1 MAKIIISCAVTG
13 AIHTPSMS
21 EHLPITPEQIA
32 AESIAAAEAG
42 AAIIHLHARDPNDGR
57 PTPDPAVFMQFL
69 PRIKQSTDAVVNITT
84 GGGLGMT
91 LDERLAAPLLASRYI
106 SEPLSLDRL
115 AECAPGT
122 LGHGYRRFIL
132 DNKLE
137 ANLGRNYRKF
147 NEELTSSGKLDRLP
161 PDLSYMMV
169 RGFQIHDFL
178 HVLTG
183 YEATNWGELALAA
196 FYLAQ
201 LRFPYHAMRVAVT
214 AAHMAFVRPGL
225 IVDAM
230 DAFVDGWSY
239 GRSARNLNFERWEDE
254 LDTPLDELRARMN
267 LNRTKLA
274 A

>member
-1 MAKIIISCAVTG
+1 MSGTEIIDRGFA
-13 AIHTPSMS
+13 
-21 EHLPITPEQIA
+21 EKFLRA
-32 AESIAAAEAG
+32 ADAPLDYGVYLLFHDWWAEAPQK
-42 AAIIHLHARDPNDGR
+42 AI
-57 PTPDPAVFMQFL
+57 
-69 PRIKQSTDAVVNITT
+69 DAYSRELASIP
-84 GGGLGMT
+84 
-91 LDERLAAPLLASRYI
+91 EAAPLLASRYI
-106 SEPLSLDRL
+106 SEPLSLERL

-122 LGHGYRRFIL
+122 LGHAYRRFIL

-137 ANLGRNYRKF
+137 QNLGRNYRRF

-183 YEATNWGELALAA
+183 YEADNWGELALAA

-254 LDTPLDELRARMN
+254 LDTPLDQLRARMN
-267 LNRTKLA
+267 LNREKFA